1 MYNLILIT
9 AMGVATTLGTF
20 NNKEECMAETVNIK
34 TSAEVSIACLPA
46 QTPEQ
51 YEKQLGVVMK
61 SMKDLITQMETFAE
75 RK

>member
-20 NNKEECMAETVNIK
+20 NTKDECIAETRNIK
-34 TSAEVSIACLPA
+34 TSSEVSIACLPA